1 MPGPTQ
7 NQWTWQERL
16 IAELKHD
23 KKKAVLLG
31 VLAIVAGVLILQ
43 QLAGASPAE
52 SRASVTPVGPT
63 ASGPDASS
71 TELSASGA
79 RARALTDAARRRNE
93 YLQTMDRRIERDL
106 FIPNS
111 RYFAPRQEVDAKEPV
126 GKTPEMI
133 EQERRSAIRMQAKAL
148 TLQSTIVG
156 SVPTAVINGLV
167 LRKGD
172 WVGGFEVTGVQPRS
186 CTVRKDDVSVIL
198 KME

>member
-7 NQWTWQERL
+7 KQWTWQERL
-16 IAELKHD
+16 IAELRHD

-52 SRASVTPVGPT
+52 TSASVTPVQP
-63 ASGPDASS
+63 SASS
-71 TELSASGA
+71 SAASSDEVLA
-79 RARALTDAARRRNE
+79 SAAHARALTDAARRRNE
-93 YLQTMDRRIERDL
+93 YLQAMDRRIERDL
-106 FIPNS
+106 FVPNS
-111 RYFAPRQEVDAKEPV
+111 QYFSPRQEVDAKEPV
-126 GKTPEMI
+126 GESPELV
-133 EQERRSAIRMQAKAL
+133 EQERRNAIRMQAKAL

-156 SVPTAVINGLV
+156 SVPTAVINGHV

-186 CTVRKDDVSVIL
+186 CTVRKDDVSVVL